1 VAFRPT
7 EPKWDNLRRGNLLFL
22 SHSFVARIMLLLAV
36 MGLSVT
42 IARTKTRG
50 SERADRT
57 PVLSPLGAPAAP
69 SKRTGP
75 RGAPRGFTLIELM
88 IVVAI
93 IGILAVLAIYGVSRY
108 LKSAKTAEARNNV
121 SQIGKNA
128 AEAYNREKM
137 SGAYMAPGNSVTGA
151 QALCATAASIV
162 PSAVPRAAKFVSGPS
177 DWLAGDTT
185 TGWACLRFD
194 ILGPQYY
201 SYSYSAAATTGFTAT
216 ANGDLDGNG
225 TTSAFAFEGR
235 LVSGSVILAPRPL
248 ETSPDE

>member
-1 VAFRPT
+1 MLFTWPMGPLFAVAAT
-7 EPKWDNLRRGNLLFL
+7 Q
-22 SHSFVARIMLLLAV
+22 
-36 MGLSVT
+36 T
-42 IARTKTRG
+42 TR
-50 SERADRT
+50 SERACRGASRT
-57 PVLSPLGAPAAP
+57 RQSVPAVT
-69 SKRTGP
+69 SRRTGR
-75 RGAPRGFTLIELM
+75 RGAPPGFTLIELM

-137 SGAYMAPGNSVTGA
+137 SGAYLAPGNSASGS
-151 QALCATAASIV
+151 QALCASAASPV
-162 PSAVPRAAKFVSGPS
+162 PSAVPKAAKFVSGPS

-185 TGWACLRFD
+185 TGWACLKFD
-194 ILGPQYY
+194 ILGPQYF

-216 ANGDLDGNG
+216 ANGDLDGNS

-235 LVSGSVILAPRPL
+235 LVSGTVILAPRPL
-248 ETSPDE
+248 ETSPDD